1 MPFDDDCNIMYI
13 NGEYKGDDPLGKLM
27 HDFSTSNAD
36 EMFYKEL
43 ADRMRFLKQDEEGI
57 EMASKIVEEYGD
69 IRAAEALQQGI
80 KQGAQQ
86 KAVETAKN
94 LKTNGIDIN
103 IIAECT
109 GLSIEEVQKL

>member
-1 MPFDDDCNIMYI
+1 MYI

-36 EMFYKEL
+36 EMFYTEL

-80 KQGAQQ
+80 QQGAQQ
-86 KAVETAKN
+86 KAIETARNFKAKN
-94 LKTNGIDIN
+94 VDIN

-109 GLSIEEVQKL
+109 GLSVEEVQKL